1 MNRKVSVRDVAAAAG
16 VSIGTV
22 SRVINGSGYASQG
35 VRLRVQQAVSRLGY
49 EPDLAARRLRSG
61 RSDTIGYLL
70 NHIAN
75 PFLASH
81 LGEVERLLQPE
92 GYALL
97 LGTSERQARDRE
109 LVRFFEGRGVDGI
122 IAYPP
127 DDYDDWSASPFAA
140 TRVPTVML
148 DRETGQA
155 CDSVMQD
162 HFSGMKQVMDYLLSQ
177 GHRRIALFTLGA
189 GGRAGREKLRGY
201 RSALEHAGLS
211 FDERLIFMTRSL
223 LDSSREP
230 MRRMLQLDD
239 PPSAIIALGTQLL
252 SGAVHVIRGAGLE
265 IPRDMSVVGIGTME
279 TLELMHPPVTTLCY
293 NFRQSASAAV
303 RLLLER
309 IEGVAAEQARTVVI
323 PWDLV
328 LGSSCAPPIIRAT
341 RSDA

>member
-1 MNRKVSVRDVAAAAG
+1 MSRRISVRDVAAAAG

-22 SRVINGSGYASQG
+22 SRVMNDSGYASQG
-35 VRLRVQQAVSRLGY
+35 VRLRVQQAATRLGY
-49 EPDLAARRLRSG
+49 QPDLAARRLRSG

-70 NHIAN
+70 NHIGN

-109 LVRFFEGRGVDGI
+109 LVRFFESRGVDGI

-127 DDYDDWSASPFAA
+127 DDYDDWATSPFAD

-148 DRETGQA
+148 DRETGLA
-155 CDSVMQD
+155 CDSVILD
-162 HFSGMKQVMDYLLSQ
+162 HHGGMRKVMDYLLSL
-177 GHRRIALFTLGA
+177 GHRRIAFYTAGA
-189 GGRAGREKLRGY
+189 GARSGREKLRGY
-201 RSALEHAGLS
+201 RAALEHAGLPY
-211 FDERLIFMTRSL
+211 DERLTFMTRSL

-230 MRRMLQLDD
+230 MTRMLQLDA
-239 PPSAIIALGTQLL
+239 PPTAIVALGTQLL
-252 SGAVHVIRGAGLE
+252 SGAIQVVREAGME
-265 IPRDMSVVGIGTME
+265 IPGDMSVVGIGTVE
-279 TLELMHPPVTTLCY
+279 TLELMHPPATILSY

-309 IEGVAAEQARTVVI
+309 IEGTAGEEARTVVV
-323 PWDLV
+323 PWDLM
-328 LGSSCAPPIIRAT
+328 LGASTAAPR
-341 RSDA
+341 R